1 MKCEQ
6 NTQMEAFYWL
16 EKYLVLLW
24 GGWFGFLGLVFLQGV
39 NGGTLKLEVRGLL
52 KFPIR

>member
-1 MKCEQ
+1 LAREISSVVM
-6 NTQMEAFYWL
+6 
-16 EKYLVLLW
+16 
-24 GGWFGFLGLVFLQGV
+24 GGVVWVLGLVFLQGV